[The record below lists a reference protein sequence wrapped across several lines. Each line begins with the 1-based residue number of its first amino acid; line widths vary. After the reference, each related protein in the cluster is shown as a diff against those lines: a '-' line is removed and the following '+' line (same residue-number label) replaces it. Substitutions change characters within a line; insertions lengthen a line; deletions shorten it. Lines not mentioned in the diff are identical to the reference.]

1 MSRSLKEFLAE
12 NAARLQVEKQK
23 SVVRRDE
30 WTEAVD
36 NLRNEVKNWLH
47 ESDPDGLFS
56 VEETP
61 VTIVEEG
68 IGNYEVK
75 GLTMTLGPRVIHLT
89 PISRAVVDPWS
100 DSAPRVFVGVRG
112 RIDLTNGLKTYSLYR
127 FQPDKNYP
135 IYQWFIYDQD
145 TYTNAFFDKDKFES
159 VMQSLLE

>member
-1 MSRSLKEFLAE
+1 MSRSLKDYLAE
-12 NAARLQVEKQK
+12 NAARLQAEKQK
-23 SVVRRDE
+23 SVLRRDE

-36 NLRNEVKNWLH
+36 HLRNKVKEWLH
-47 ESDPDGLFS
+47 VSDPDGLFS

-68 IGNYEVK
+68 IGSYEVK
-75 GLTMTLGPRVIHLT
+75 GLTITLGPRVIHLT

-100 DSAPRVFVGVRG
+100 DSAPRVFVGARG

-127 FQPDKNYP
+127 LQLDKNYP

-145 TYTNAFFDKDKFES
+145 TYENDCFDQDKFES